1 MKSILI
7 IEDDIIFSRTI
18 GNWLVKQG
26 MRVESVTKL
35 SDAKKSVREKE
46 YDLILADLRLP
57 DGNSTLFLEWLNDEN
72 YTIPF
77 LIMTNYGQVEN
88 AVHASSFYPQR
99 DVPQVLQIRQPS

>member
-77 LIMTNYGQVEN
+77 LIKIGRAHV
-88 AVHASSFYPQR
+88 
-99 DVPQVLQIRQPS
+99 